1 LNQAEAELVKYRF
14 ARAHETLEDARLLLN
29 QERLP
34 AAANRIYY
42 AMFYA
47 AAALLITKGLSST
60 RHSGVI
66 GLFRREFVKTGL
78 FPVDTA
84 RYLEMAFDERLE
96 SDYGDYVQFERA
108 DLEDL
113 LAGAQRFVTLAE
125 GVAGGPDSRQSN

>member
-1 LNQAEAELVKYRF
+1 M
-14 ARAHETLEDARLLLN
+14 LLG

-47 AAALLITKGLSST
+47 ATALLITKGLSST
-60 RHSGVI
+60 RHTGVI
-66 GLFRREFVKTGL
+66 ALFRREFVKTGL

-84 RYLEMAFDERLE
+84 RYLEAAFDERLE

-113 LAGAQRFVTLAE
+113 LAGAQRFVAAAE
-125 GVAGGPDSRQSN
+125 GMASESGSRQPS